1 MCSCLKQ
8 LPYGFA
14 DRAGAVCKKGGG
26 GGGKGRVEESD
37 GSRTHESLPEQEVGI
52 LLRSSPSPSPTSE
65 LLRSRQKEPRTR
77 PRSAM
82 SLAGLWVAA
91 VGKYP
96 APSAPTSL
104 WYKLPLMSGGL

>member
-52 LLRSSPSPSPTSE
+52 LLRSSRSPSPTSE